1 MYRLITFH
9 LHLKEIKAVMKHYN
23 QIEINAEERK
33 IVKEF
38 YRRLM
43 GDIHDQ
49 GLNNSDVLK

>member
-1 MYRLITFH
+1 
-9 LHLKEIKAVMKHYN
+9 MKHYN